1 MKVIHTTLLFIVA
14 LSSGIALTS
23 FYLSDPVKVKLQ
35 HQTSL
40 SPGQTTLV
48 EVNIDKGTIEG
59 FGLLEIALPNDTKA
73 EAVDLNGAS
82 FNIENGK
89 IRIVWMRM
97 PNDAELR
104 VTFNLTHIQSVGE
117 PVVLSLT
124 GNFSHIENNYRKDV
138 AFESNGSD
146 SNLPPVNSMTQELL
160 SEATV
165 QQEQSPPQSQ
175 ELTQEL
181 KKVDP
186 QNVLPEVQQQTKNEL
201 TFRVQILASHKVVDK
216 TFLSRFYGFKNTFNI
231 EHHNGWEKYVTGEF
245 KNLEEAR
252 QLRQEIAQA
261 HPLLP
266 GPFVTAYKGNERIS
280 VTEAL
285 QLQMTAS
292 L

>member
-1 MKVIHTTLLFIVA
+1 MKVLQTTLLFLVA
-14 LSSGIALTS
+14 LGSGLALTS
-23 FYLSDPVKVKLQ
+23 FFLSDPVTVKLQ
-35 HQTSL
+35 HATSL
-40 SPGQTTLV
+40 SPGQTALV
-48 EVNIDKGTIEG
+48 EVNINKGIIEG
-59 FGLLEIALPNDTKA
+59 FGLLEIALPADTKA
-73 EAVDLNGAS
+73 EAVELNGAS
-82 FNIENGK
+82 FTIENGK

-97 PNDAELR
+97 PNDPELK
-104 VTFNLTHIQSVGE
+104 VTFNLIHLKANGE
-117 PVVLSLT
+117 PVALSLV

-138 AFESNGSD
+138 AFESNGND
-146 SNLPPVNSMTQELL
+146 LGVPVDTKTQELV

-165 QQEQSPPQSQ
+165 QQEQVTPHSQ
-175 ELTQEL
+175 ELPDDP
-181 KKVDP
+181 KKTDNQIVQTEP
-186 QNVLPEVQQQTKNEL
+186 QHQGKNEL

-245 KNLEEAR
+245 KNLEDAR
-252 QLRQEIAQA
+252 QLRQELAQA

>member
-1 MKVIHTTLLFIVA
+1 MKVLQTTLLFVVA
-14 LSSGIALTS
+14 LGSGLALTS
-23 FYLSDPVKVKLQ
+23 FFLSDPVTVKLQ
-35 HQTSL
+35 HAPSL
-40 SPGQTTLV
+40 SPGQTALV
-48 EVNIDKGTIEG
+48 EVNINKGIIEG
-59 FGLLEIALPNDTKA
+59 FGLLEITLPLDTKA
-73 EAVDLNGAS
+73 EAVELNGAS
-82 FNIENGK
+82 FTIENGK

-97 PNDAELR
+97 PNDPELKL
-104 VTFNLTHIQSVGE
+104 TFNLIHLKANGE
-117 PVVLSLT
+117 PIALSLV

-146 SNLPPVNSMTQELL
+146 SNTPLEAKSPELTADATIHSEQAPP
-160 SEATV
+160 
-165 QQEQSPPQSQ
+165 PSQ
-175 ELTQEL
+175 ELTLQTN
-181 KKVDP
+181 KPDNKNI
-186 QNVLPEVQQQTKNEL
+186 QSEVVKQTNNEL

-216 TFLSRFYGFKNTFNI
+216 TFLSRFYGFKNAFNI
-231 EHHNGWEKYVTGEF
+231 EHHNGWEKYVTGDF

-252 QLRQEIAQA
+252 QLRQEIALA

>member
-1 MKVIHTTLLFIVA
+1 MKVLQTTLLLLVA
-14 LSSGIALTS
+14 LGSGLALTS
-23 FYLSDPVKVKLQ
+23 FFLSDPVTVKLQ
-35 HQTSL
+35 HSASL
-40 SPGQTTLV
+40 SPGQTALV
-48 EVNIDKGTIEG
+48 EVNINKGVIEG
-59 FGLLEIALPNDTKA
+59 FGLLEIALPTDTKA
-73 EAVDLNGAS
+73 EAVELNGAS
-82 FNIENGK
+82 FTIENGK

-97 PNDAELR
+97 PNDPELK
-104 VTFNLTHIQSVGE
+104 VTFNLIHLKATGE
-117 PVVLSLT
+117 PIALSLV

-146 SNLPPVNSMTQELL
+146 SNTPLDAKSPELTA
-160 SEATV
+160 EATSHT
-165 QQEQSPPQSQ
+165 EQASPSSQ
-175 ELTQEL
+175 ELTLQTN
-181 KKVDP
+181 KPDN
-186 QNVLPEVQQQTKNEL
+186 QTIRSEVGKEAKNEL

-245 KNLEEAR
+245 KNLEDAR
-252 QLRQEIAQA
+252 QLRQELAQA